1 MTPMESSEP
10 DLIRALERG
19 LGAYVQAVAAAI
31 GVPAEGTTVEISDTA
46 TAYLGLSR
54 PWPGRPRHDVML
66 VWSERRGWT
75 VAVETAPLEDP
86 VVLARWPGDEL
97 VPPPAEV
104 ARFVDDAVAG
114 RWAEVDRVTA
124 VPVIRRI
131 LAERLDEYVL
141 LPSDQV

>member
-1 MTPMESSEP
+1 MTSMESSEP

-31 GVPAEGTTVEISDTA
+31 GVPAEGTTIEISDTA

-75 VAVETAPLEDP
+75 VAVETAPSEDT
-86 VVLARWPGDEL
+86 VVLARWPGEEL
-97 VPPPAEV
+97 VPPPDEV
-104 ARFVDDAVAG
+104 ARFVDDAAAG
-114 RWAEVDRVTA
+114 RVAEKHRITA
-124 VPVIRRI
+124 VPGTRRE
-131 LAERLDEYVL
+131 LARRLEEYVFQQ
-141 LPSDQV
+141 SDQV

>member
-1 MTPMESSEP
+1 MESSEP

-75 VAVETAPLEDP
+75 VAVETAPTEDP

-97 VPPPAEV
+97 VPPPEEV
-104 ARFVDDAVAG
+104 ARFVVDAAAG
-114 RWAEVDRVTA
+114 RGAGKDHVTA
-124 VPVIRRI
+124 VPVTRRI
-131 LAERLDEYVL
+131 LAERLDEYVP

>member
-1 MTPMESSEP
+1 MESSEP

-75 VAVETAPLEDP
+75 VAVETAPIEDP

-97 VPPPAEV
+97 VPPPEEV
-104 ARFVDDAVAG
+104 ARFVDDAAAG
-114 RWAEVDRVTA
+114 RSTGKDRVTA
-124 VPVIRRI
+124 VPVTRRI
-131 LAERLDEYVL
+131 LAERLDEYVPL
-141 LPSDQV
+141 HSDQV

>member
-1 MTPMESSEP
+1 MESSEP

-75 VAVETAPLEDP
+75 VAVETAPVEDP

-104 ARFVDDAVAG
+104 ARFVDAAAAG
-114 RWAEVDRVTA
+114 RTAGNVRVTA
-124 VPVIRRI
+124 VEVTRRI
-131 LAERLDEYVL
+131 LAERLGEYVPL
-141 LPSDQV
+141 QSDQV

>member
-1 MTPMESSEP
+1 MESSEP

>member
-1 MTPMESSEP
+1 VTPMESSEP

-75 VAVETAPLEDP
+75 VAVETTPIEDP
-86 VVLARWPGDEL
+86 VVLARWPGDDL

-104 ARFVDDAVAG
+104 ARFVDDTAAG
-114 RWAEVDRVTA
+114 RCADQDRITA
-124 VPVIRRI
+124 VPVTRRE
-131 LAERLDEYVL
+131 LAQRLDEYVPL
-141 LPSDQV
+141 HFDQV